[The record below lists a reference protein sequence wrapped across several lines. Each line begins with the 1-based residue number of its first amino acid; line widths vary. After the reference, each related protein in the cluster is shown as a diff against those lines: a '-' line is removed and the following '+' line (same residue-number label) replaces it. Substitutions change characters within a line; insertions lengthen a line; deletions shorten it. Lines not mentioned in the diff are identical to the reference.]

1 MYRTSRF
8 STLSLILRRIRK
20 YGLHLVDHQ
29 ACWSWLKASQSHRSS
44 DRLTIRCDSCVVTRA
59 HVHVTDPV
67 GRGSE
72 CCELD
77 ASSFDRRHSPVPSS
91 FFTSRPLL
99 TRTPI
104 YFTLKTRFTGM
115 ATLCLVPGW
124 RFSSLV
130 VTFDLESTRIQTAES
145 VASKLK
151 DIYRS
156 PRIPSHDQ
164 TFNMVHL

>member
-1 MYRTSRF
+1 MAGRRKDAYRRTYE
-8 STLSLILRRIRK
+8 K
-20 YGLHLVDHQ
+20 
-29 ACWSWLKASQSHRSS
+29 HR
-44 DRLTIRCDSCVVTRA
+44 VTRA

-72 CCELD
+72 RCKLD
-77 ASSFDRRHSPVPSS
+77 ASSFDRRHSPIPSS

-130 VTFDLESTRIQTAES
+130 VTFNLESTQIQTAES
-145 VASKLK
+145 IASKLK
-151 DIYRS
+151 GIYRS